1 VTTARRY
8 LLLSPLLVFVLL
20 PFLWM
25 LQTAVKQDTDLYA
38 YDGIP
43 FWFNSAPTLQHLN
56 FLLFE
61 TKFASWFTNS
71 MIVGVGVSAITL
83 VFSTLGG
90 YALSRYTTRG
100 THLMGVGMFLSYLVP
115 QALLFVP
122 LARIMAQL
130 HLNDSIWSLM
140 LVYPTMT
147 VPFCT
152 WFMMGYFRGVPR
164 QLDEAARI
172 DGASTLQ
179 VLRRIVIALA
189 VPGMITIGLYSF
201 VVTWQEYLYAITL
214 ISTPDSK
221 TLPVAATTD
230 LVRGDVFFWGSLM
243 SATLLGSLPT
253 VLVFSLLAKHFI
265 SGITS
270 GAVK

>member
-1 VTTARRY
+1 MQG
-8 LLLSPLLVFVLL
+8 LLLAIDRMSAFIGKLFAWSVVVLTL
-20 PFLWM
+20 TVTYEIVARKLF
-25 LQTAVKQDTDLYA
+25 T
-38 YDGIP
+38 
-43 FWFNSAPTLQHLN
+43 APTTWGYDVSYMLYGT
-56 FLLFE
+56 LFMM
-61 TKFASWFTNS
+61 A
-71 MIVGVGVSAITL
+71 
-83 VFSTLGG
+83 GG

-179 VLRRIVIALA
+179 VLRRI
-189 VPGMITIGLYSF
+189 SF
-201 VVTWQEYLYAITL
+201 HWRCPA
-214 ISTPDSK
+214 
-221 TLPVAATTD
+221 
-230 LVRGDVFFWGSLM
+230 
-243 SATLLGSLPT
+243 
-253 VLVFSLLAKHFI
+253 
-265 SGITS
+265 
-270 GAVK
+270 